1 MSRCLQEVVIMTG
14 ATSAKR
20 SSISSLRSLAATA
33 YLADPSDRLISP
45 VGERSYSTVF
55 GLIPAT
61 LAVLRM
67 AAMIEP
73 DPPTMLAWYREI
85 PIAELGSLTAE
96 QLVMLGRAEAVVA
109 FLQSVRDGA
118 RD

>member
-1 MSRCLQEVVIMTG
+1 MTG

-33 YLADPSDRLISP
+33 YRADPSDRLISP
-45 VGERSYSTVF
+45 VGERSYSTMF
-55 GLIPAT
+55 GLIPAA

-73 DPPTMLAWYREI
+73 DPPAMLAWYTET
-85 PIAELGSLTAE
+85 PIVELGCLTAE
-96 QLVMLGRAEAVVA
+96 QLVMLGRAEAVVV